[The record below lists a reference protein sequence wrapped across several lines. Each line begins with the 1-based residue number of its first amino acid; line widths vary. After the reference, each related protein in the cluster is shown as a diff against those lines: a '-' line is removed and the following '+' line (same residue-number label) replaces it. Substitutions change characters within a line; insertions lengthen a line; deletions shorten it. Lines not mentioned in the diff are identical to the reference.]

1 MTFALVQRELAD
13 LTRHLSRLDSKDF
26 TTKENLIRQTEVSLN
41 EKYLKEL
48 DRSNPS
54 QTIVAA
60 ITELNLS
67 CLRLTV
73 LHQKSKAS
81 SDKAPSTFTAAISLL
96 EAHTY
101 HTTAFAPLSWSW
113 IFDTTVPWLAIAIV
127 LTSPVSPRAQEQ
139 IDAVFQHFGGPE
151 MELSRSPLWQLLV
164 QLRLRWEGG
173 DVGGG
178 DGNAGTGDRDRDVL
192 GGNGRLF
199 GVDDVMLDFD
209 VGNGG
214 VGLQQGQILFDDS
227 LGMLDMDD
235 MPWYVQLDP

>member
-1 MTFALVQRELAD
+1 
-13 LTRHLSRLDSKDF
+13 
-26 TTKENLIRQTEVSLN
+26 
-41 EKYLKEL
+41 
-48 DRSNPS
+48 
-54 QTIVAA
+54 
-60 ITELNLS
+60 
-67 CLRLTV
+67 
-73 LHQKSKAS
+73 
-81 SDKAPSTFTAAISLL
+81 
-96 EAHTY
+96 
-101 HTTAFAPLSWSW
+101 
-113 IFDTTVPWLAIAIV
+113 
-127 LTSPVSPRAQEQ
+127 
-139 IDAVFQHFGGPE
+139 